1 MATIVPDHFMRIAPQ
16 IFLSPAQPVRMALFC
31 GARGGVGC
39 SSVCLKTAEA
49 LSRITDEAIC
59 LVDGNFRAPSLHNV
73 YGLDRGP
80 GFSDFLLGSGP
91 ARCFAA
97 PVNLKNLWLLPTGN
111 EVDDVNSLFA
121 SSSFGTRLAQIAT
134 EFRFVLIDSGAGQ
147 AAAQFAQAASGA
159 VLVIDSDKTR
169 RDDANR
175 MKRIFDTLRLPVLGV
190 VVNRADARA
199 ARQPV

>member
-1 MATIVPDHFMRIAPQ
+1 
-16 IFLSPAQPVRMALFC
+16 
-31 GARGGVGC
+31 
-39 SSVCLKTAEA
+39 
-49 LSRITDEAIC
+49 
-59 LVDGNFRAPSLHNV
+59 
-73 YGLDRGP
+73 
-80 GFSDFLLGSGP
+80 
-91 ARCFAA
+91 
-97 PVNLKNLWLLPTGN
+97 VNLKNLWLLPTGN